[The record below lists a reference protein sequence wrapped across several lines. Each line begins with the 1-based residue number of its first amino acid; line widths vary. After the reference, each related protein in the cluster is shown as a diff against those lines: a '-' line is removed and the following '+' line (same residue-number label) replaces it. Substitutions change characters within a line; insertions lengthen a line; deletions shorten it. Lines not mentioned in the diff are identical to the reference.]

1 MSDFLMSCSCKGRRP
16 KYVASSAT
24 HSRPHLIADLLRSRD
39 VARFLVAPAGFG
51 KSTVAAEYAQVV
63 FSFRQTFW
71 VNCESPCFLRDLDA
85 GIIASRVAEI
95 GGAGSLVVFDDLP
108 RMDAS
113 RVEAFSEVVDE
124 LLAAGSEVLAT
135 CTPTCDAYSDLH
147 RDRVKLSARRFLL
160 TDDEMKHTVRATDS
174 PHAKCRAAC
183 VAWGSDDGGR
193 LVAGMAAEEPPASVL
208 LAAFLMLAMGEGS
221 LSELVPLVGAR
232 HASEA
237 FSLIEEDYPFLGV
250 SAREDSFDAVAI
262 DVPVLAQGFSRAVDR
277 VVDGSTCGD
286 ASELAVCIAAMLLER
301 GAAARA
307 CAVVRSFA
315 TKPACASWLAAHGA
329 DLLSAACFKPA
340 HELYVYAG
348 KNARQNRILLAAD
361 EAVRLAALDD
371 AVCALF
377 LARKFAFSR
386 SIDPESRS
394 RLLLVASC
402 LGSDEDRRRAES
414 VAAEFAACAKVGGP
428 IAPAA
433 ALSLIAAHVG
443 KGVMP
448 LAEAW
453 SKLAS
458 RGASDGSLAFAAALA
473 LRALAQKKTPGFA
486 SPEDARAVERVALW
500 ACDLAARTPSDAMSW
515 QCAFLVMSLS
525 RAVEEGSLPTR
536 FLPAAETLAAARA
549 IEAARFTECAAHRRD
564 SLREERARAERERSS
579 RDRYAARPIRPE
591 APGAPESSAPIL
603 YVRLLGGL
611 DVRIGEQ
618 QVDMQAFSR
627 QKTKTL
633 LALLVLARG
642 RELSR
647 ERLLETLWPDSPHG
661 CAIKNFYSVWSQLK
675 RGLDYEGTC
684 PYLLRDQGG
693 VRLDARLLRSD
704 VAELDSICRALSF
717 GEIDLDRWRD
727 HLEAIDES
735 YSGDLLPSESVNDD
749 IAAARRRLRINLVD
763 SLVCA
768 SGRLLESGEPRAA
781 LWFAREAAGRDRSRE
796 DACAALMEAQLGAGQ
811 RAAAIDTYLSCRRYL
826 VEELGIDPSPSIVAL
841 YRSAVEAEEALE

>member
-1 MSDFLMSCSCKGRRP
+1 M
-16 KYVASSAT
+16 
-24 HSRPHLIADLLRSRD
+24 H
-39 VARFLVAPAGFG
+39 
-51 KSTVAAEYAQVV
+51 
-63 FSFRQTFW
+63 
-71 VNCESPCFLRDLDA
+71 
-85 GIIASRVAEI
+85 
-95 GGAGSLVVFDDLP
+95 
-108 RMDAS
+108 
-113 RVEAFSEVVDE
+113 
-124 LLAAGSEVLAT
+124 
-135 CTPTCDAYSDLH
+135 
-147 RDRVKLSARRFLL
+147 
-160 TDDEMKHTVRATDS
+160 
-174 PHAKCRAAC
+174 
-183 VAWGSDDGGR
+183 
-193 LVAGMAAEEPPASVL
+193 
-208 LAAFLMLAMGEGS
+208 
-221 LSELVPLVGAR
+221 
-232 HASEA
+232 
-237 FSLIEEDYPFLGV
+237 
-250 SAREDSFDAVAI
+250 
-262 DVPVLAQGFSRAVDR
+262 
-277 VVDGSTCGD
+277 CGD
-286 ASELAVCIAAMLLER
+286 AARSRPAS
-301 GAAARA
+301 RA

-340 HELYVYAG
+340 HELFVYAG

-371 AVCALF
+371 AACALF
-377 LARKFAFSR
+377 LARKFASSR

-394 RLLLVASC
+394 RMLLVASC
-402 LGSDEDRRRAES
+402 LGDDEDRRRAES
-414 VAAEFAACAKVGGP
+414 VAAEFAARAKVGGS

-433 ALSLIAAHVG
+433 AFSLVAAQVG

-453 SKLAS
+453 GELAS
-458 RGASDGSLAFAAALA
+458 RGAPDGPLVFAAAMVFW
-473 LRALAQKKTPGFA
+473 ALAQKKTPGFA

-500 ACDLAARTPSDAMSW
+500 ACDLAARTPSVAMSW
-515 QCAFLVMSLS
+515 QCAFLVVSLS

-536 FLPAAETLAAARA
+536 FSPAADALAAARA

-579 RDRYAARPIRPE
+579 RDRYEARPIRSE
-591 APGAPESSAPIL
+591 TPGAPGSSAPIL

-727 HLEAIDES
+727 HLEAIDGS

>member
-1 MSDFLMSCSCKGRRP
+1 MSDFLMSCACKGRRP
-16 KYVASSAT
+16 KYVASSAPN
-24 HSRPHLIADLLRSRD
+24 SRPHLVAELLRSRD
-39 VARFLVAPAGFG
+39 VARFLVAPSGFG

-63 FSFRQTFW
+63 FSFKHTFW

-85 GIIASRVAEI
+85 GIIASRIAEVD
-95 GGAGSLVVFDDLP
+95 GAASLVVFDDLP
-108 RMDAS
+108 RMDAM
-113 RVEAFSEVVDE
+113 RVEAFSQVIDN
-124 LLAAGSEVLAT
+124 LLAAGNEVLAT
-135 CTPTCDAYSDLH
+135 CTPSCDAYSDLH
-147 RDRVKLSARRFLL
+147 RDRVKLSASRFLL
-160 TDDEMKHTVRATDS
+160 TDEETD
-174 PHAKCRAAC
+174 RAAAVTGSSTAKSR
-183 VAWGSDDGGR
+183 VACILWGGDDGSR
-193 LVAGMAAEEPPASVL
+193 LVSGMAAEEPPASVL

-221 LSELVPLVGAR
+221 LSELVALVGAR

-301 GAAARA
+301 GAAVRA

-371 AVCALF
+371 AACALF

-414 VAAEFAACAKVGGP
+414 VAAEFAARAKVGGP

-453 SKLAS
+453 GKLAS
-458 RGASDGSLAFAAALA
+458 RDATDEPLVIAAALA
-473 LRALAQKKTPGFA
+473 LRALAQKKAPGFA
-486 SPEDARAVERVALW
+486 SSEDARAVERVALW

-536 FLPAAETLAAARA
+536 FLPADDALAAARA

-591 APGAPESSAPIL
+591 APGVPESSAPIL

-727 HLEAIDES
+727 HLEAIDGS
-735 YSGDLLPSESVNDD
+735 YSGDLLPSENGNDD
-749 IAAARRRLRINLVD
+749 IVAARRRLRINLVD

-826 VEELGIDPSPSIVAL
+826 AEELGIDPSPSIVAL

>member
-16 KYVASSAT
+16 KNVASSVI

-39 VARFLVAPAGFG
+39 VARFLVAPTGFG

-63 FSFRQTFW
+63 FSFRRTFW

-85 GIIASRVAEI
+85 GIIASRVAEL

-124 LLAAGSEVLAT
+124 LLAAGNEVLVT
-135 CTPTCDAYSDLH
+135 CAPTCDAYSDLH

-160 TDDEMKHTVRATDS
+160 TDEEMERTARATGS

-208 LAAFLMLAMGEGS
+208 LAAFLMLVMVEGS

-250 SAREDSFDAVAI
+250 CVREDSFDAIAI
-262 DVPVLAQGFSRAVDR
+262 DIPVLAQGFSRAVDR

-286 ASELAVCIAAMLLER
+286 ASELAACIAAMLLER

-307 CAVVRSFA
+307 CAIVRYLA

-340 HELYVYAG
+340 HELFVYAG

-371 AVCALF
+371 AACALF

-402 LGSDEDRRRAES
+402 LGNDEDRRRAES
-414 VAAEFAACAKVGGP
+414 VAAEFAARAKVGDS
-428 IAPAA
+428 IASAA
-433 ALSLIAAHVG
+433 AFSLIAAHIG

-453 SKLAS
+453 GKLAS
-458 RGASDGSLAFAAALA
+458 RDATDEPLVFAAALA
-473 LRALAQKKTPGFA
+473 LRALAQKKTLGFT
-486 SPEDARAVERVALW
+486 SSEDARAVERVALW

-536 FLPAAETLAAARA
+536 FLPADDALAAARA

-564 SLREERARAERERSS
+564 SLREERARVERERSS

-591 APGAPESSAPIL
+591 APGVPESSAPIL

-727 HLEAIDES
+727 HLEAIDGS
-735 YSGDLLPSESVNDD
+735 YSGDLLPSENGNDD
-749 IAAARRRLRINLVD
+749 IVAARRRLRINLVD

-826 VEELGIDPSPSIVAL
+826 AEELGIDPSPSIVAL
-841 YRSAVEAEEALE
+841 YRSAVEAEEAIE

>member
-1 MSDFLMSCSCKGRRP
+1 
-16 KYVASSAT
+16 
-24 HSRPHLIADLLRSRD
+24 
-39 VARFLVAPAGFG
+39 
-51 KSTVAAEYAQVV
+51 
-63 FSFRQTFW
+63 
-71 VNCESPCFLRDLDA
+71 
-85 GIIASRVAEI
+85 
-95 GGAGSLVVFDDLP
+95 
-108 RMDAS
+108 
-113 RVEAFSEVVDE
+113 
-124 LLAAGSEVLAT
+124 
-135 CTPTCDAYSDLH
+135 
-147 RDRVKLSARRFLL
+147 
-160 TDDEMKHTVRATDS
+160 
-174 PHAKCRAAC
+174 
-183 VAWGSDDGGR
+183 
-193 LVAGMAAEEPPASVL
+193 
-208 LAAFLMLAMGEGS
+208 
-221 LSELVPLVGAR
+221 
-232 HASEA
+232 
-237 FSLIEEDYPFLGV
+237 
-250 SAREDSFDAVAI
+250 
-262 DVPVLAQGFSRAVDR
+262 
-277 VVDGSTCGD
+277 
-286 ASELAVCIAAMLLER
+286 MLLER

-340 HELYVYAG
+340 HELFVYAG

-371 AVCALF
+371 AACALF

-402 LGSDEDRRRAES
+402 LGDDEDRRRAES
-414 VAAEFAACAKVGGP
+414 VAADFAARAKVGGP

-433 ALSLIAAHVG
+433 AFSLVAAHIG

-453 SKLAS
+453 GELAS
-458 RGASDGSLAFAAALA
+458 RGAPDGPLVFAAAMA
-473 LRALAQKKTPGFA
+473 FWALAQKKTPGFA

-500 ACDLAARTPSDAMSW
+500 ACDLAARTPSAAMSW

-536 FLPAAETLAAARA
+536 FSPAADVLAAARA

-579 RDRYAARPIRPE
+579 RDRYEARPIRSE
-591 APGAPESSAPIL
+591 TLGAPGSSAPIL

-647 ERLLETLWPDSPHG
+647 ERLLETLWPDSPYG

-727 HLEAIDES
+727 HLEAIDGS

-826 VEELGIDPSPSIVAL
+826 AEELGIDPSPSIVAL

>member
-1 MSDFLMSCSCKGRRP
+1 M
-16 KYVASSAT
+16 
-24 HSRPHLIADLLRSRD
+24 
-39 VARFLVAPAGFG
+39 
-51 KSTVAAEYAQVV
+51 
-63 FSFRQTFW
+63 
-71 VNCESPCFLRDLDA
+71 
-85 GIIASRVAEI
+85 
-95 GGAGSLVVFDDLP
+95 
-108 RMDAS
+108 
-113 RVEAFSEVVDE
+113 
-124 LLAAGSEVLAT
+124 
-135 CTPTCDAYSDLH
+135 
-147 RDRVKLSARRFLL
+147 
-160 TDDEMKHTVRATDS
+160 
-174 PHAKCRAAC
+174 
-183 VAWGSDDGGR
+183 
-193 LVAGMAAEEPPASVL
+193 
-208 LAAFLMLAMGEGS
+208 
-221 LSELVPLVGAR
+221 
-232 HASEA
+232 
-237 FSLIEEDYPFLGV
+237 
-250 SAREDSFDAVAI
+250 
-262 DVPVLAQGFSRAVDR
+262 LAQGFSRAVDR
-277 VVDGSTCGD
+277 VVDRSTCGD

-340 HELYVYAG
+340 HELFVYAG
-348 KNARQNRILLAAD
+348 KSARQNRILLAAD

-371 AVCALF
+371 AACALF
-377 LARKFAFSR
+377 LARKFVSSR

-402 LGSDEDRRRAES
+402 LGDDEDRRRAES
-414 VAAEFAACAKVGGP
+414 VAAEFAARAKVGGP

-433 ALSLIAAHVG
+433 AFSLVAAHVG

-453 SKLAS
+453 GVLAS
-458 RGASDGSLAFAAALA
+458 RGAPDGPLVFAAAMA
-473 LRALAQKKTPGFA
+473 FWALAQKKTPGFA

-500 ACDLAARTPSDAMSW
+500 ACDLAASTPSAAMSW

-525 RAVEEGSLPTR
+525 RAIEEGSLPTR
-536 FLPAAETLAAARA
+536 FSPAADALAAARA
-549 IEAARFTECAAHRRD
+549 IEAARFTECAAYRRD

-579 RDRYAARPIRPE
+579 RDRYEARPIRSE
-591 APGAPESSAPIL
+591 TPGAPGSSAPIL

-618 QVDMQAFSR
+618 QVDMRAFSR

-727 HLEAIDES
+727 HLEAIDGS

-826 VEELGIDPSPSIVAL
+826 AEELGIDPSPSIVAL

>member
-16 KYVASSAT
+16 KHVASSAT

-39 VARFLVAPAGFG
+39 VARFLVAPTGFG

-113 RVEAFSEVVDE
+113 RVEVFSRVVDE
-124 LLAAGSEVLAT
+124 LLAAGSEVLVT

-208 LAAFLMLAMGEGS
+208 LAAFLMLAMGKGS
-221 LSELVPLVGAR
+221 LSELVSLVGAR
-232 HASEA
+232 HANEA
-237 FSLIEEDYPFLGV
+237 ISLIEEDYPFLGV
-250 SAREDSFDAVAI
+250 CAREDSFDAVAV

-277 VVDGSTCGD
+277 VVDRSTCGD
-286 ASELAVCIAAMLLER
+286 ARELAVCIAAMLLER

-340 HELYVYAG
+340 HELFVYAG

-371 AVCALF
+371 AACALF

-402 LGSDEDRRRAES
+402 LGDDEDRRRAES
-414 VAAEFAACAKVGGP
+414 VAAEFAARAKVGGP

-433 ALSLIAAHVG
+433 AFSLVAAHVG

-453 SKLAS
+453 GELAS
-458 RGASDGSLAFAAALA
+458 RGAPDGPLVFAAAMVFW
-473 LRALAQKKTPGFA
+473 ALAQKKTPGFA
-486 SPEDARAVERVALW
+486 SP
-500 ACDLAARTPSDAMSW
+500 C
-515 QCAFLVMSLS
+515 
-525 RAVEEGSLPTR
+525 G
-536 FLPAAETLAAARA
+536 PAT
-549 IEAARFTECAAHRRD
+549 
-564 SLREERARAERERSS
+564 
-579 RDRYAARPIRPE
+579 
-591 APGAPESSAPIL
+591 
-603 YVRLLGGL
+603 
-611 DVRIGEQ
+611 
-618 QVDMQAFSR
+618 
-627 QKTKTL
+627 
-633 LALLVLARG
+633 
-642 RELSR
+642 
-647 ERLLETLWPDSPHG
+647 WP
-661 CAIKNFYSVWSQLK
+661 
-675 RGLDYEGTC
+675 R
-684 PYLLRDQGG
+684 
-693 VRLDARLLRSD
+693 ARLLPPCPGS
-704 VAELDSICRALSF
+704 A
-717 GEIDLDRWRD
+717 
-727 HLEAIDES
+727 
-735 YSGDLLPSESVNDD
+735 PS
-749 IAAARRRLRINLVD
+749 
-763 SLVCA
+763 
-768 SGRLLESGEPRAA
+768 
-781 LWFAREAAGRDRSRE
+781 W
-796 DACAALMEAQLGAGQ
+796 
-811 RAAAIDTYLSCRRYL
+811 
-826 VEELGIDPSPSIVAL
+826 
-841 YRSAVEAEEALE
+841 

>member
-1 MSDFLMSCSCKGRRP
+1 
-16 KYVASSAT
+16 
-24 HSRPHLIADLLRSRD
+24 
-39 VARFLVAPAGFG
+39 
-51 KSTVAAEYAQVV
+51 
-63 FSFRQTFW
+63 
-71 VNCESPCFLRDLDA
+71 
-85 GIIASRVAEI
+85 
-95 GGAGSLVVFDDLP
+95 
-108 RMDAS
+108 
-113 RVEAFSEVVDE
+113 
-124 LLAAGSEVLAT
+124 
-135 CTPTCDAYSDLH
+135 
-147 RDRVKLSARRFLL
+147 
-160 TDDEMKHTVRATDS
+160 
-174 PHAKCRAAC
+174 
-183 VAWGSDDGGR
+183 
-193 LVAGMAAEEPPASVL
+193 
-208 LAAFLMLAMGEGS
+208 
-221 LSELVPLVGAR
+221 
-232 HASEA
+232 
-237 FSLIEEDYPFLGV
+237 
-250 SAREDSFDAVAI
+250 
-262 DVPVLAQGFSRAVDR
+262 
-277 VVDGSTCGD
+277 
-286 ASELAVCIAAMLLER
+286 MLLER

-307 CAVVRSFA
+307 CAVVRFFA

-340 HELYVYAG
+340 HELFVYAG

-371 AVCALF
+371 AACALF

-402 LGSDEDRRRAES
+402 LGDDEDRRRAES
-414 VAAEFAACAKVGGP
+414 VAAEFAARAKVGGP

-433 ALSLIAAHVG
+433 AFSLVAAHVG

-453 SKLAS
+453 GELAS
-458 RGASDGSLAFAAALA
+458 RGAPDGPLVFAAAMVFW
-473 LRALAQKKTPGFA
+473 ALAQKKTPGFA

-500 ACDLAARTPSDAMSW
+500 ACDLATRTPSAAMSW

-536 FLPAAETLAAARA
+536 FSPAADALAAARA

-579 RDRYAARPIRPE
+579 RDRYEARPIRSE
-591 APGAPESSAPIL
+591 TPGAPGSSAPIL

-717 GEIDLDRWRD
+717 GEIDLERWRD
-727 HLEAIDES
+727 HLEAIDGS

>member
-1 MSDFLMSCSCKGRRP
+1 MRSAARRASRGARTMEA
-16 KYVASSAT
+16 ASSRAWPPK
-24 HSRPHLIADLLRSRD
+24 SRP
-39 VARFLVAPAGFG
+39 
-51 KSTVAAEYAQVV
+51 Q
-63 FSFRQTFW
+63 
-71 VNCESPCFLRDLDA
+71 
-85 GIIASRVAEI
+85 
-95 GGAGSLVVFDDLP
+95 
-108 RMDAS
+108 
-113 RVEAFSEVVDE
+113 AFCS
-124 LLAAGSEVLAT
+124 
-135 CTPTCDAYSDLH
+135 
-147 RDRVKLSARRFLL
+147 RRFSCW
-160 TDDEMKHTVRATDS
+160 R
-174 PHAKCRAAC
+174 
-183 VAWGSDDGGR
+183 WGR
-193 LVAGMAAEEPPASVL
+193 
-208 LAAFLMLAMGEGS
+208 S
-221 LSELVPLVGAR
+221 LSELVSLVGAR
-232 HASEA
+232 HANEA
-237 FSLIEEDYPFLGV
+237 ISLIEEDYPFLGV
-250 SAREDSFDAVAI
+250 CAREDSFDAVAA
-262 DVPVLAQGFSRAVDR
+262 DVPVLAQGFSRVVDR

-286 ASELAVCIAAMLLER
+286 LSELAVCIAAMLLER

-307 CAVVRSFA
+307 CAVVRFFA

-340 HELYVYAG
+340 HELFVYAG

-371 AVCALF
+371 AACALF
-377 LARKFAFSR
+377 LARKFASSR

-402 LGSDEDRRRAES
+402 LGDDEDRRRAES
-414 VAAEFAACAKVGGP
+414 VAAEFAARAKVGGS

-433 ALSLIAAHVG
+433 AFSLVAAHVG

-453 SKLAS
+453 GELAS
-458 RGASDGSLAFAAALA
+458 RGAPDGPLVFAAAMVFW
-473 LRALAQKKTPGFA
+473 ALAQKKTPGFA

-500 ACDLAARTPSDAMSW
+500 ACDLAARTPSAAMSW

-536 FLPAAETLAAARA
+536 FSPAADALAAARA
-549 IEAARFTECAAHRRD
+549 IEAVRFTECAAHRRD

-579 RDRYAARPIRPE
+579 RDRYEARPIRSE
-591 APGAPESSAPIL
+591 TSGAPGSSAPIL

-727 HLEAIDES
+727 HLEAIDGS
-735 YSGDLLPSESVNDD
+735 YSGDLLPSENVNDD

-826 VEELGIDPSPSIVAL
+826 AEELGIDPSPSIVAL

>member
-1 MSDFLMSCSCKGRRP
+1 M
-16 KYVASSAT
+16 
-24 HSRPHLIADLLRSRD
+24 
-39 VARFLVAPAGFG
+39 
-51 KSTVAAEYAQVV
+51 
-63 FSFRQTFW
+63 
-71 VNCESPCFLRDLDA
+71 
-85 GIIASRVAEI
+85 
-95 GGAGSLVVFDDLP
+95 
-108 RMDAS
+108 
-113 RVEAFSEVVDE
+113 
-124 LLAAGSEVLAT
+124 
-135 CTPTCDAYSDLH
+135 
-147 RDRVKLSARRFLL
+147 
-160 TDDEMKHTVRATDS
+160 
-174 PHAKCRAAC
+174 
-183 VAWGSDDGGR
+183 
-193 LVAGMAAEEPPASVL
+193 
-208 LAAFLMLAMGEGS
+208 
-221 LSELVPLVGAR
+221 
-232 HASEA
+232 
-237 FSLIEEDYPFLGV
+237 
-250 SAREDSFDAVAI
+250 
-262 DVPVLAQGFSRAVDR
+262 
-277 VVDGSTCGD
+277 
-286 ASELAVCIAAMLLER
+286 
-301 GAAARA
+301 
-307 CAVVRSFA
+307 
-315 TKPACASWLAAHGA
+315 
-329 DLLSAACFKPA
+329 
-340 HELYVYAG
+340 
-348 KNARQNRILLAAD
+348 
-361 EAVRLAALDD
+361 AALDD
-371 AVCALF
+371 AACALF

-402 LGSDEDRRRAES
+402 LGSDEDHRRAES
-414 VAAEFAACAKVGGP
+414 VAADLAARAKAGVP
-428 IAPAA
+428 IAPATA
-433 ALSLIAAHVG
+433 FSLIAAHVG

-453 SKLAS
+453 GKLAS
-458 RGASDGSLAFAAALA
+458 RGASDGPLAFAAALA

-486 SPEDARAVERVALW
+486 SSEDARAVESVALW
-500 ACDLAARTPSDAMSW
+500 ACDLAARTPSAAMSW

-549 IEAARFTECAAHRRD
+549 IEAARFTECAARRRD

-735 YSGDLLPSESVNDD
+735 YSGDLLPSENGNDD

-781 LWFAREAAGRDRSRE
+781 LWFAREATGRDRSRE

>member
-1 MSDFLMSCSCKGRRP
+1 MSDFLMSCSCRGRRP
-16 KYVASSAT
+16 KHVASSAT

-39 VARFLVAPAGFG
+39 VARFLVAPTGFG

-113 RVEAFSEVVDE
+113 RVEVFSGVVDE
-124 LLAAGSEVLAT
+124 LLAAGSEVLVT

-174 PHAKCRAAC
+174 SHAKCRAAC

-208 LAAFLMLAMGEGS
+208 LAAFLMLAMGKGS
-221 LSELVPLVGAR
+221 LSELVSLVGAR
-232 HASEA
+232 HANEA
-237 FSLIEEDYPFLGV
+237 ISLIEEDYPFLGV
-250 SAREDSFDAVAI
+250 CAREDSFDAVAV

-277 VVDGSTCGD
+277 VVDRSTCGD
-286 ASELAVCIAAMLLER
+286 ASELAVCVAAMLLER

-340 HELYVYAG
+340 HELFVYAG

-371 AVCALF
+371 AACALF
-377 LARKFAFSR
+377 LARKFASSR

-402 LGSDEDRRRAES
+402 LGDDEDRRRAES
-414 VAAEFAACAKVGGP
+414 VAAEFAARAKVGGS

-433 ALSLIAAHVG
+433 AFSLVAAHVG

-453 SKLAS
+453 GELAS
-458 RGASDGSLAFAAALA
+458 RG
-473 LRALAQKKTPGFA
+473 
-486 SPEDARAVERVALW
+486 ALW
-500 ACDLAARTPSDAMSW
+500 ACDLAARTPSAAMSW

-536 FLPAAETLAAARA
+536 FSPAADVLAAARV

-579 RDRYAARPIRPE
+579 RDRYEARPIRSE
-591 APGAPESSAPIL
+591 TLGAPGSSAPIL

-727 HLEAIDES
+727 HLEAIDGS
-735 YSGDLLPSESVNDD
+735 YSGDLLPSENVNDD

-826 VEELGIDPSPSIVAL
+826 AEELGIDPSPSIVAL

>member
-1 MSDFLMSCSCKGRRP
+1 
-16 KYVASSAT
+16 
-24 HSRPHLIADLLRSRD
+24 
-39 VARFLVAPAGFG
+39 
-51 KSTVAAEYAQVV
+51 
-63 FSFRQTFW
+63 
-71 VNCESPCFLRDLDA
+71 
-85 GIIASRVAEI
+85 
-95 GGAGSLVVFDDLP
+95 
-108 RMDAS
+108 
-113 RVEAFSEVVDE
+113 
-124 LLAAGSEVLAT
+124 
-135 CTPTCDAYSDLH
+135 
-147 RDRVKLSARRFLL
+147 
-160 TDDEMKHTVRATDS
+160 
-174 PHAKCRAAC
+174 
-183 VAWGSDDGGR
+183 
-193 LVAGMAAEEPPASVL
+193 
-208 LAAFLMLAMGEGS
+208 
-221 LSELVPLVGAR
+221 
-232 HASEA
+232 
-237 FSLIEEDYPFLGV
+237 
-250 SAREDSFDAVAI
+250 
-262 DVPVLAQGFSRAVDR
+262 
-277 VVDGSTCGD
+277 
-286 ASELAVCIAAMLLER
+286 MLLER
-301 GAAARA
+301 GAASRA

-340 HELYVYAG
+340 HELFVYAG

-371 AVCALF
+371 AACALF

-402 LGSDEDRRRAES
+402 LGDDEDRRRAES
-414 VAAEFAACAKVGGP
+414 VAAEFAARAKVGGP

-433 ALSLIAAHVG
+433 AFSLVAAHVG

-453 SKLAS
+453 GELAS
-458 RGASDGSLAFAAALA
+458 RGAPDGPLVFAAAMVFW
-473 LRALAQKKTPGFA
+473 ALAQKKTPGFA

-500 ACDLAARTPSDAMSW
+500 ACDLAARTPSAAMSW

-536 FLPAAETLAAARA
+536 FSPAADALAAARA

-579 RDRYAARPIRPE
+579 RDRYEARPIRSE
-591 APGAPESSAPIL
+591 TSGAPGSSAPIL

-717 GEIDLDRWRD
+717 GEIDLERWRD
-727 HLEAIDES
+727 HLEAIDGS

-749 IAAARRRLRINLVD
+749 IAAERRRLRINLVD

-826 VEELGIDPSPSIVAL
+826 AEELGIDPSPSIVAL